1 MMEGLGRTIK
11 KAKVL
16 GKIKGLHLTENGQA
30 LTHQRFVDDTM
41 LQGIPTVKEA
51 TTYKKILNDFAS
63 ASGMEVNLSKS
74 IFFSSTVTLLFK
86 GTSPEF
92 WASKGR
98 SSPLNIL
105 ESP

>member
-11 KAKVL
+11 NAKVS
-16 GKIKGLHLTENGQA
+16 GEIKGLQLTENGQT
-30 LTHQRFVDDTM
+30 LTHQQFVDDTM

-74 IFFSSTVTLLFK
+74 IFFSLTLTFLFK

-98 SSPLNIL
+98 SSLQII
-105 ESP
+105 